1 MSARMSR
8 VGEARPMP
16 HQNFNGKASCVMPR
30 IGAWPRVT
38 GPSAEAVV
46 TGNSNPD
53 FGLFG
58 GIAKGVK

>member
-1 MSARMSR
+1 MPHKKSD
-8 VGEARPMP
+8 GETSGPMP
-16 HQNFNGKASCVMPR
+16 HQGAASRAV
-30 IGAWPRVT
+30 
-38 GPSAEAVV
+38 GPSAAAVV